1 MNKVK
6 FGLRNVVYA
15 KMTYNEEEREYTY
28 ATPVSIPGA
37 VNLSLSPSG
46 DSNDFYADDIIY
58 FADSNNNGY
67 EGDLEIAIIPD
78 SFKKDILGET
88 EDANK
93 VLFENAEDKTNPFAL
108 GFEIQGD
115 QSGRRTWLYNCVAT
129 RPNQNGATK
138 ETSKTP
144 STDTLT
150 IKAMPHPDNKYVKA
164 VITNSETTKAAY
176 DSFFTEVY
184 EKSDVPTA

>member
-15 KMTYNEEEREYTY
+15 KMTYNEEENIYTY

-93 VLFENAEDKTNPFAL
+93 VLFENAEDKTSF
-108 GFEIQGD
+108 
-115 QSGRRTWLYNCVAT
+115 LYRYFFCIVPYPNKKLVNC
-129 RPNQNGATK
+129 
-138 ETSKTP
+138 
-144 STDTLT
+144 
-150 IKAMPHPDNKYVKA
+150 
-164 VITNSETTKAAY
+164 
-176 DSFFTEVY
+176 FF
-184 EKSDVPTA
+184 

>member
-15 KMTYNEEEREYTY
+15 KMTYNEEENIYTY

-93 VLFENAEDKTNPFAL
+93 VLFENAEDKTDSL
-108 GFEIQGD
+108 C
-115 QSGRRTWLYNCVAT
+115 RCLL
-129 RPNQNGATK
+129 
-138 ETSKTP
+138 
-144 STDTLT
+144 LT
-150 IKAMPHPDNKYVKA
+150 ILCPNRKSKNC
-164 VITNSETTKAAY
+164 
-176 DSFFTEVY
+176 FFLSNRSIFSSLFLHEY
-184 EKSDVPTA
+184 HL